1 MNRQRRRS
9 SRGALLAAL
18 VVTLPSL
25 GCAAFSKST
34 PLEIRYFTPEIEPPG
49 AQHSQ
54 APTDPA
60 TASLRL
66 GRVVGGPEL
75 GEEMQWRE
83 SPLEVGFYDNTR
95 WTERP
100 EAYVSRAL
108 NRALFGSGRLRHE
121 LAGPAP
127 VLDVRVLAFEEIRP
141 QSGGSPHR
149 ARVALAV
156 LLHDDRTALLE
167 RRFAQEVV
175 VEGGKVEQLV
185 QGISL
190 AMQQVVDQVTEQVV
204 ATLARLPPTAN

>member
-1 MNRQRRRS
+1 MNQPRRWI

-18 VVTLPSL
+18 VGTLPSL

-34 PLEIRYFTPEIEPPG
+34 PLEIRYFTPEIESPG
-49 AQHSQ
+49 AYLSQ
-54 APTDPA
+54 PPAGAPTL
-60 TASLRL
+60 SLRL

-75 GEEMQWRE
+75 GEEMAWRD
-83 SPLEVGFYDNTR
+83 SPLEVGFYDNSR

-108 NRALFGSGRLRHE
+108 DRALFGSGRLRHV

-141 QSGGSPHR
+141 QSGGSPRR

-175 VEGGKVEQLV
+175 VEGGKVEQFV
-185 QGISL
+185 QGLSL
-190 AMQQVVDQVTEQVV
+190 AMQQVVEQVTEQVG

>member
-108 NRALFGSGRLRHE
+108 SRALFGSGRLRHV

-127 VLDVRVLAFEEIRP
+127 VLDVRVLAFEEVRP
-141 QSGGSPHR
+141 QSGRQRR
-149 ARVALAV
+149 ARVTLAV
-156 LLHDDRTALLE
+156 LLHDERTALLE
-167 RRFAQEVV
+167 QRFTQEVDV
-175 VEGGKVEQLV
+175 PGGKIEQLV
-185 QGISL
+185 QGLAL
-190 AMQQVVDQVTEQVV
+190 AMHQAVEQVAGQAA
-204 ATLARLPPTAN
+204 ATLAQHAATEN